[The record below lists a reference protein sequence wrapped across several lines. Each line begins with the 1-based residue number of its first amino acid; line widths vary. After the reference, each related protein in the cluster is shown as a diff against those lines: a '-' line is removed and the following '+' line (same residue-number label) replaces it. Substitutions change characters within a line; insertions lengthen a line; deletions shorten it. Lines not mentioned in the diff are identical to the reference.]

1 MLNENIVTVGEVS
14 EMFYNAKEDAK
25 YAHLLEGF
33 TFAEASELMFN
44 ALNK

>member
-14 EMFYNAKEDAK
+14 EMIYEAKEDAK

-33 TFAEASELMFN
+33 TFAEASELWFN

>member
-14 EMFYNAKEDAK
+14 EMFYNAKEEAK

-33 TFAEASELMFN
+33 TYRRQPVRINGLM
-44 ALNK
+44 LL

>member
-14 EMFYNAKEDAK
+14 EMFYNAKEEAFG
-25 YAHLLEGF
+25 HLLEGF
-33 TFAEASELMFN
+33 TYPAASELMFN

>member
-14 EMFYNAKEDAK
+14 EMFYNAKEEAK

-33 TFAEASELMFN
+33 VWAEATELWFA